1 MAARSRDRAR
11 TLELVIRAAVA
22 EEHLLSRRLARSE
35 EEHRR
40 TRAQIER
47 ELRRERWGRPPSDGN
62 GVSEL

>member
-22 EEHLLSRRLARSE
+22 EEQLLTRRLARTGE
-35 EEHRR
+35 EQRQ

-47 ELRRERWGRPPSDGN
+47 ELRHERWGQLPVNGN
-62 GVSEL
+62 GRP